1 MVVVEYSGD
10 GARGHEI
17 VVFEKIE
24 NFEIFVKF
32 FGSQTVT
39 LKQTNDTQTAWN
51 QNFQK
56 IQNSDSFTYEPIS
69 SFSGLLHDQRQKFEH
84 FAKEYSLYYIGIR
97 I

>member
-39 LKQTNDTQTAWN
+39 LKQTNDTQTA
-51 QNFQK
+51 
-56 IQNSDSFTYEPIS
+56 
-69 SFSGLLHDQRQKFEH
+69 
-84 FAKEYSLYYIGIR
+84 
-97 I
+97 